1 MIINPAIA
9 QSLLYADAEHV
20 IHNINAF
27 TSQAFRTRGG
37 RLGSGMGSLIEA
49 LWVYHMNT
57 VLQNEGGAAQH
68 CEIAWLQDHE
78 PADFAC
84 LVRGADWEPSSRQG
98 ELFRIEAK
106 SMNTG
111 VDEAK
116 GHFTNLRNETSEY
129 DQLLVV
135 VWSWETTANQYFWPR
150 IHDYFL
156 DRALPII
163 ELRDALHLQRNG
175 TFVNSYNCPDG
186 CTPSACTHTEEPL
199 NSAGKRERRSGP
211 KKCKPANVDYAAN
224 FGGLIRMLKTNNDLA
239 RQCFRTFR
247 RTSPIAHRY
256 ISFIHKH
263 YPSEEIN
270 QYKLAEWQALLRHVG
285 LRANDVS
292 SHEANATLRQH
303 IPNYQDL
310 LRDLF

>member
-1 MIINPAIA
+1 MILTPAIA
-9 QSLLYADAEHV
+9 QNILYTDAQRV
-20 IHNINAF
+20 IDNINTF
-27 TSQAFRTRGG
+27 TFQAFRTRGG

-49 LWVYHMNT
+49 LWVYHMNN
-57 VLQNEGGAAQH
+57 VLQNEGGAAQL

-84 LVRGADWEPSSRQG
+84 LVRSADWEPASRLG

-106 SMNTG
+106 SMNIG

-116 GHFTNLRNETSEY
+116 GHFTNLRRETSEY

-135 VWSWETTANQYFWPR
+135 VWSWETAANQYFWPR

-156 DRALPII
+156 GPALPII

-175 TFVNSYNCPDG
+175 TFVNSYDCPDG
-186 CTPSACTHTEEPL
+186 CSPLACTHAEEPL
-199 NSAGKRERRSGP
+199 NAAGKRERRTGP
-211 KKCKPANVDYAAN
+211 KNCKPANVDYAAN
-224 FGGLIRMLKTNNDLA
+224 FGGLIRMLKTNNDSA
-239 RQCFRTFR
+239 RQNFRNIR
-247 RTSPIAHRY
+247 RMSPIAHNY

-263 YPSEEIN
+263 YPVEEIN
-270 QYKLAEWQALLRHVG
+270 QYKLAEWQALLRYVG
-285 LRANDVS
+285 ITANGVNA
-292 SHEANATLRQH
+292 HEANAALRRH

-310 LRDLF
+310 LRNLF